1 MIRRNRRLREVPI
14 LNTASLPDLIFT
26 VLFFFMIVTHMR
38 TTTSKVKYA
47 LPQGTELKRLVK
59 KSAVTYIY
67 IGRDMP
73 KTTRET
79 STVVSPNTSSASSP
93 NTSTASSMDV
103 SVYKVQLNNRV
114 GTIGEVASFVANEKK
129 RMNPDDQVKMTVSI
143 KADRSTPMYVINAVK
158 RAVRAGGATRINYS
172 AERESDKL
180 KQK

>member
-1 MIRRNRRLREVPI
+1 MIRRNRRLREVPM

-103 SVYKVQLNNRV
+103 SAYKVQLNNRV
-114 GTIGEVASFVANEKK
+114 GTINEVASFVANEKK

>member
-79 STVVSPNTSSASSP
+79 STVVSPNTSSASS
-93 NTSTASSMDV
+93 MDV
-103 SVYKVQLNNRV
+103 SAYKVQLNNKV

>member
-1 MIRRNRRLREVPI
+1 MIRRNRRLREVPM

-38 TTTSKVKYA
+38 TTTRKVQYA
-47 LPQGTELKRLVK
+47 LPQGTELKRLAK

-67 IGRDMP
+67 IGRALP
-73 KTTRET
+73 ET
-79 STVVSPNTSSASSP
+79 PNTSE
-93 NTSTASSMDV
+93 
-103 SVYKVQLNNRV
+103 YRVQLNNKMA
-114 GTIGEVASFVANEKK
+114 TIDEVTDFVAEEKK
-129 RMNPDDQVKMTVSI
+129 RMNPDDQAKMTVSI
-143 KADRSTPMYVINAVK
+143 KADRSTPMHIVNAVK

>member
-1 MIRRNRRLREVPI
+1 MIRRNRRLREVPM

-38 TTTSKVKYA
+38 TTTSKVQYA

-73 KTTRET
+73 ETTRET
-79 STVVSPNTSSASSP
+79 STVVSPNTSSAVLPNISS
-93 NTSTASSMDV
+93 ASSMDV
-103 SVYKVQLNNRV
+103 SAYKVQLNNRV
-114 GTIGEVASFVANEKK
+114 GTINEVASFVANEKK

>member
-1 MIRRNRRLREVPI
+1 MIRRNRRLREVPM

-38 TTTSKVKYA
+38 TTTSKVQYA

-67 IGRDMP
+67 IGRAMP
-73 KTTRET
+73 ETTREM
-79 STVVSPNTSSASSP
+79 SA
-93 NTSTASSMDV
+93 
-103 SVYKVQLNNRV
+103 YKVQLNNRV
-114 GTIGEVASFVANEKK
+114 GSIDEVASFVANEKK

-143 KADRSTPMYVINAVK
+143 KADRSTPMCVINAVK